1 MVKFFQICETT
12 HPPQGFCEIW
22 ENERWNLG
30 QKRRFSGWFGG
41 GGLRGL
47 TLVLESATPP
57 THIWEISPKKKFF
70 YSFPKMISFR
80 SYCVVFWPNHSFS
93 CELSYQ
99 HCGGGICIWKPFSFS
114 DSSHVP
120 RNPSLRIYVAFCI
133 LLFRE
138 ASPPLAQSSGM
149 FSFISWLPRFS
160 AQLALDRSY
169 LSLFSK

>member
-1 MVKFFQICETT
+1 MIQHFY
-12 HPPQGFCEIW
+12 
-22 ENERWNLG
+22 
-30 QKRRFSGWFGG
+30 
-41 GGLRGL
+41 
-47 TLVLESATPP
+47 
-57 THIWEISPKKKFF
+57 F
-70 YSFPKMISFR
+70 YSFLTYNEHIRKCSKLQIMI
-80 SYCVVFWPNHSFS
+80 VFPNHSFS

-160 AQLALDRSY
+160 VQLALDIIFESFFKIEKCKGNEPHVPLGRRIMFHFEFMVKTETDDSRQ
-169 LSLFSK
+169 LCCVISAP